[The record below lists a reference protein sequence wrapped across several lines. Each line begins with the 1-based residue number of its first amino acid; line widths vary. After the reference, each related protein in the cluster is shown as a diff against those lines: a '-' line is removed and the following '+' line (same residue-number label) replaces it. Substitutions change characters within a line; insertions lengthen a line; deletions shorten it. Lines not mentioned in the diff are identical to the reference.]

1 MRQKQLE
8 NSIKTTEEGQEIFDS
23 KERYKETFIEGY
35 ISFNDDRGRKRL
47 IRLVGKEQDSG
58 KEETE

>member
-8 NSIKTTEEGQEIFDS
+8 NSVKTIEEGQEIFDS

-35 ISFNDDRGRKRL
+35 ISFKDDRGRRRL
-47 IRLVGKEQDSG
+47 LRLVG
-58 KEETE
+58 EEGRREEEVE